1 MTLTLNKEKLTFK
14 TFEKIKKNKILMLA
28 LIVLGLITM
37 FAVASKMQGIENAQ
51 GIFAET
57 GSAGGSGSGGSG
69 GSGGGNGGFMKSI
82 LDGMQWI
89 VFWGIIIFGLIQFFT
104 KSSRDF
110 NLSEF
115 IVHLV
120 ITVIIAWLA
129 SNFAAIIK
137 KSSGAEINATREAV
151 QKTENTRGVPDDIV
165 EYVTPLGIVQ
175 Q

>member
-1 MTLTLNKEKLTFK
+1 MSLALNKEKLTFK

-57 GSAGGSGSGGSG
+57 GSGGGSG

-137 KSSGAEINATREAV
+137 KSSGAEINGTREAV

>member
-1 MTLTLNKEKLTFK
+1 MTLALNKEKLTFK

-57 GSAGGSGSGGSG
+57 GSGGGSGSG

-137 KSSGAEINATREAV
+137 KSSGAEINATRESV
-151 QKTENTRGVPDDIV
+151 QKTENTRGVSDDIV

>member
-1 MTLTLNKEKLTFK
+1 MTLALNKEKLTFK
-14 TFEKIKKNKILMLA
+14 TFEKNKILMLA

-57 GSAGGSGSGGSG
+57 GSGGGSGSG

-137 KSSGAEINATREAV
+137 KSSGAEINATRESV
-151 QKTENTRGVPDDIV
+151 QKTENTRGVQMTGFFI
-165 EYVTPLGIVQ
+165 LRK
-175 Q
+175 

>member
-1 MTLTLNKEKLTFK
+1 MTLALNKEKLTFK

-57 GSAGGSGSGGSG
+57 GSGGGSGSG
-69 GSGGGNGGFMKSI
+69 GSGGGNGGFMKLI

>member
-1 MTLTLNKEKLTFK
+1 MTLALNKEKLTFK

-57 GSAGGSGSGGSG
+57 GSGGGSGSG